1 MRVEAHRSVR
11 GWANGGGL
19 GGRGGLNRG
28 LVRATRDG
36 ATVCMGLLYAF
47 FKLARGFSP
56 PHSFRASSSFQMGNL
71 RFHISG
77 SPRRLNKPYRVAVRV
92 PAPTAR
98 AAGAP
103 RPRVPSLHPH
113 TILQNNRSAQKQPKL
128 GHTLS
133 PTRYVESE
141 PGPNTPQV
149 IMHNWSLTQAS
160 ASRALRLSSLSSS
173 RRTEDAHRPL
183 DTRTSQPLLRRMAC
197 HDLVVRHRA
206 TPREPLPRLLA
217 LLGLLLPAQQPAEE
231 RAARLGDVTL
241 RLRRLA

>member
-1 MRVEAHRSVR
+1 MYGPTLRV
-11 GWANGGGL
+11 L
-19 GGRGGLNRG
+19 QTC
-28 LVRATRDG
+28 TRLFP
-36 ATVCMGLLYAF
+36 TAF
-47 FKLARGFSP
+47 FSRFFFFSK
-56 PHSFRASSSFQMGNL
+56 MGNL
-71 RFHISG
+71 FSG
-77 SPRRLNKPYRVAVRV
+77 SPPRLNKPYRVAVRV

-141 PGPNTPQV
+141 PGPNTPRRRTCGARRPPSQAGAERRTARARSCNQSAPLGCLGQVQV